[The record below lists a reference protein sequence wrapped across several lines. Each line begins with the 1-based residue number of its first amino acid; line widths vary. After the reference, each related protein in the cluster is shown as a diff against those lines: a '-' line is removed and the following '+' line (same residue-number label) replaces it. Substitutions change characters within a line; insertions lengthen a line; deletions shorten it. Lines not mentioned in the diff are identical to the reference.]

1 MNEKRN
7 YVEEILTLMRGKNSP
22 KVLKDAINEYH
33 GSDLADAMTR
43 LDVKERQRFYRVLS
57 NEHLAEVLEYTE
69 NADEFLEEMSLAR
82 AAQVIEKMESDEAV
96 DLLKESDSPK
106 KEAWL
111 ELMDP
116 ETRKNLQ
123 HLAAFDEDMVASRMT
138 TNYVVLESEMTVKEA
153 MKSLI
158 EQAKECDN
166 VSVLYVLDS
175 EGIYY
180 GAIDLKDIITSAG
193 DRTLDDLVMTSYP
206 YVYGEE
212 KIEDC
217 IETLKDYSEE
227 SIPVLD
233 EDNHILG
240 VLTAQDVTEIVDDS
254 MGEDYAKLGGLSAEE
269 DLEEPLLDS
278 IKKRLPW
285 LMLLLVLGMVVS
297 SVVGL
302 FEKVVAQLTVVML
315 FQSLILDMAGNVGTQ
330 SLAVTIRVLMDEQL
344 TGREKLKL
352 IWKEVRVG
360 SANGIVLGILA
371 LAGVGVYLMLFKH
384 LALFAAFAVSGCI
397 GISLVVAMLISSFVG
412 TAVPIFFKQVGVDPA
427 AASGPLITT
436 ITDMVGVVTYY
447 GLSWILLIQLLGM

>member
-69 NADEFLEEMSLAR
+69 NADEYLEEMSLAR

-180 GAIDLKDIITSAG
+180 GAIDLK
-193 DRTLDDLVMTSYP
+193 
-206 YVYGEE
+206 
-212 KIEDC
+212 
-217 IETLKDYSEE
+217 
-227 SIPVLD
+227 
-233 EDNHILG
+233 
-240 VLTAQDVTEIVDDS
+240 
-254 MGEDYAKLGGLSAEE
+254 
-269 DLEEPLLDS
+269 
-278 IKKRLPW
+278 
-285 LMLLLVLGMVVS
+285 
-297 SVVGL
+297 
-302 FEKVVAQLTVVML
+302 
-315 FQSLILDMAGNVGTQ
+315 
-330 SLAVTIRVLMDEQL
+330 
-344 TGREKLKL
+344 
-352 IWKEVRVG
+352 
-360 SANGIVLGILA
+360 GI
-371 LAGVGVYLMLFKH
+371 
-384 LALFAAFAVSGCI
+384 
-397 GISLVVAMLISSFVG
+397 
-412 TAVPIFFKQVGVDPA
+412 
-427 AASGPLITT
+427 GP
-436 ITDMVGVVTYY
+436 
-447 GLSWILLIQLLGM
+447 